1 MMNKLRIVYGKS
13 RDAMYISQEDTIKI
27 FSEAFSKTGLPVVK
41 SKSTDMVDMMFAHPL
56 TDGYE
61 STGEIFEMYL
71 TEDVD
76 TRYLVRELN
85 RTLPAGFIVMSA
97 ENVSPNEESINLRVY
112 AAEYVINIDYAEK
125 FKDKSLR
132 EKDEIKAYY
141 RKKMEMYLSQNQI
154 LVVKKSYDRMER
166 LDIKPQ
172 IEKYVFNIDDSVD
185 LVLSAGP
192 RSNISPAIVMNGYFE
207 YINEKVDYEVKRKKI
222 LYS

>member
-41 SKSTDMVDMMFAHPL
+41 SKSTDMVDMMFAQPR

>member
-1 MMNKLRIVYGKS
+1 MNKLKLVYDKS

-27 FSEAFSKTGLPVVK
+27 FSDAFSKAGLPVVR
-41 SKSTDMVDMMFAHPL
+41 SKSTNLVDMMFAHPL

-61 STGEIFEMYL
+61 STGEIFEINL
-71 TEDVD
+71 TEEVD

>member
-1 MMNKLRIVYGKS
+1 MNKLRLVYGKS

-27 FSEAFSKTGLPVVK
+27 FSDAFSKAGLPVVR
-41 SKSTDMVDMMFAHPL
+41 SKSTNLVDMMFAHPL

-61 STGEIFEMYL
+61 STGEIFEINL
-71 TEDVD
+71 TEEVD

-207 YINEKVDYEVKRKKI
+207 YINEKVDYEVKRKKT

>member
-1 MMNKLRIVYGKS
+1 MNKLRLVYGKS

-27 FSEAFSKTGLPVVK
+27 FSDAFSKAGLPVVR
-41 SKSTDMVDMMFAHPL
+41 SKSTNLVDMMFAHPL

-61 STGEIFEMYL
+61 STGEIFEINL
-71 TEDVD
+71 TEEVD

-112 AAEYVINIDYAEK
+112 AAEYVLNIDYAEK